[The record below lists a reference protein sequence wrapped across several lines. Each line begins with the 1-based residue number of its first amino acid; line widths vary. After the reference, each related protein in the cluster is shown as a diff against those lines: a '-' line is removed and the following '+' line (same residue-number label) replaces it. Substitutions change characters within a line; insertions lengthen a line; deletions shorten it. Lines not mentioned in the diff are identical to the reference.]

1 MLRLEGKGASP
12 GLAIGR
18 IKFISH
24 TMELLEKRLIDDPIN
39 EIGRF
44 ESARALAAVELGELA
59 VSTATK
65 LGKESSLL
73 FEIHAMMLDDLDY
86 REAVITRIKG
96 GKFSAEYAVSET
108 AKEFAQDFS
117 EMDDKY
123 MQARAADVLDVSRR
137 VIDILTGKKR
147 ESEIQRDPVILASQ
161 DFAPS
166 ETAQFERDRTL
177 ALITV
182 GGSTNSHTA
191 IFARTMG
198 IPAVIGLGASLDDKC
213 DGQMCVVDG
222 STGLVIFN
230 PDEETLNQTQE
241 LLRKQK
247 EVTEELEKL
256 RGLPATTKSGKT
268 IKVFANI
275 GNVKDAHLAVN
286 NDAEGI
292 GLFRSEFLYLEK
304 TDYPDEETQLAAYRS
319 AAEILGGRQVIIRT
333 LDIGA
338 DKQAAYF
345 KLPTEENPAL
355 GLRAL
360 RICLKNPEVFK
371 TQLRAIYRASAYG
384 QVAIMLPMVT
394 SPWEVVKAKE
404 IAKEVQKDLDERHIP
419 FDPKVPIGI
428 MVETPAA
435 AIISDLLAKEVDF
448 FSIGTNDLTQYT
460 LAIDRQN
467 SSLDDFCDTHH
478 EAILRLIRKTV
489 NNAHAAGIW
498 CGICGELGA
507 DPKLTETFIEMG
519 VDELSVTPPAILP
532 LKKRIRDLS

>member
-1 MLRLEGKGASP
+1 MLSLKGKGASP
-12 GLAIGR
+12 GVAVGR

-24 TMELLEKRLIDDPIN
+24 TMEFLEKRLIDDPQT
-39 EIGRF
+39 EISRF
-44 ESARALAAVELGELA
+44 EAARALAAVELGELA
-59 VSTATK
+59 VKTAAK

-73 FEIHAMMLDDLDY
+73 FEIHVMMLDDLDY
-86 REAVITRIKG
+86 RDAVIARIKG
-96 GKFSAEYAVSET
+96 AKFCAEYAVSET
-108 AKEFAQDFS
+108 AIEFAKDFS
-117 EMDDKY
+117 DMDDKY

-147 ESEIQRDPVILASQ
+147 ESEIQSEPVILASQ

-177 ALITV
+177 ALITI

-191 IFARTMG
+191 IFARTMA
-198 IPAVIGLGASLDDKC
+198 IPAVIGLGESLDDQC

-222 STGLVIFN
+222 SSGLVILD
-230 PDEETLNQTQE
+230 PDEKTLNETQGR
-241 LLRKQK
+241 LKKQK
-247 EVTEELEKL
+247 ELAQELEKY

-275 GNVKDAHLAVN
+275 GNVKDAHLAVK

-319 AAEILGGRQVIIRT
+319 VAEILGGRQVIIRT

-345 KLPTEENPAL
+345 KLPSEENPAL

-360 RICLKNPEVFK
+360 RICLKNPQVFK

-384 QVAIMLPMVT
+384 QVAIMLPMVA
-394 SPWEVVKAKE
+394 SLWEVVRAKE
-404 IAKEVQKDLDERHIP
+404 IAREVQKDLNESHIP
-419 FDPKVPIGI
+419 FDPNVPIGI

-435 AIISDLLAKEVDF
+435 AIISDLLAMEVDF

-460 LAIDRQN
+460 LAVDRQN
-467 SSLDDFCDTHH
+467 SSLEDFCDIHH

-489 NNAHAAGIW
+489 ENAHAAGIW

-507 DPKLTETFIEMG
+507 DTTLTETFIEMG
-519 VDELSVTPPAILP
+519 VDELSVTPPAVLP
-532 LKKRIRDLS
+532 LKKRVRELG

>member
-1 MLRLEGKGASP
+1 MLRLNGKGASP
-12 GLAIGR
+12 GVAVGR

-24 TMELLEKRLIDDPIN
+24 TMEFLEKRLIDDPQS

-44 ESARALAAVELGELA
+44 EAARALAAVELGELA
-59 VSTATK
+59 VSTAAK

-96 GKFSAEYAVSET
+96 SKFSAEYAVSET
-108 AKEFAQDFS
+108 AIEFAKDFS
-117 EMDDKY
+117 DMDVKY
-123 MQARAADVLDVSRR
+123 MQTRAADVLDVSRR
-137 VIDILTGKKR
+137 VIDILIGKKR
-147 ESEIQRDPVILASQ
+147 ESEVQSEPVILASQ

-177 ALITV
+177 ALITI

-191 IFARTMG
+191 IFARTMA
-198 IPAVIGLGASLDDKC
+198 IPAVIGLGESLDEKC

-222 STGLVIFN
+222 SSGLVILD
-230 PDEETLNQTQE
+230 PDEQTLNETQE
-241 LLRKQK
+241 RLRKQK
-247 EVTEELEKL
+247 ELIEELEKF

-268 IKVFANI
+268 IKIFANI
-275 GNVKDAHLAVN
+275 GNVKDAHLAVK

-304 TDYPDEETQLAAYRS
+304 TDYPDEETQLAAYKS
-319 AAEILGGRQVIIRT
+319 VAEILGGRQVIIRT

-345 KLPTEENPAL
+345 KLPSEENPAL

-371 TQLRAIYRASAYG
+371 TQLRAIYRASAFG
-384 QVAIMLPMVT
+384 QVAIMLPMVA
-394 SPWEVVKAKE
+394 SPWEVIRAKE
-404 IAKEVQKDLDERHIP
+404 IASEVKKDLDQSQIAY
-419 FDPKVPIGI
+419 DPKVPIGI

-460 LAIDRQN
+460 LAVDRQN

-478 EAILRLIRKTV
+478 EAILRLIGQTV
-489 NNAHAAGIW
+489 NNAHANGIW

-507 DPKLTETFIEMG
+507 DPRLAETFIEMG

-532 LKKRIRDLS
+532 LKKRVRELS